1 MSQYAQYI
9 LIVFK
14 GHTHYAGNYNCSL
27 EELKAKVKNMVVRTT
42 GLTLFIIVPVA
53 PTQGVNVFLD
63 NNGDEVTE
71 EDFAV
76 LKLLLPWP

>member
-9 LIVFK
+9 LISFK
-14 GHTHYAGNYNCSL
+14 GHTHHIYDYSCSL
-27 EELKAKVKNMVVRTT
+27 EELKAKVKNLIVGTT
-42 GLTLFIIVPVA
+42 RFTLFIIV

-63 NNGDEVTE
+63 SNGDEVTE

-76 LKLLLPWP
+76 LKLLLT

>member
-9 LIVFK
+9 LISFK
-14 GHTHYAGNYNCSL
+14 GHTHHTYDYSCSL
-27 EELKAKVKNMVVRTT
+27 EELKAKVKRLFVDTVS
-42 GLTLFIIVPVA
+42 LTIFVIVPVA

-63 NNGDEVTE
+63 SNGDEVSE

-76 LKLLLPWP
+76 LKLLLT

>member
-9 LIVFK
+9 LISFK
-14 GHTHYAGNYNCSL
+14 GHTHYTDNYNCSL
-27 EELKAKVKNMVVRTT
+27 EELKAKVKNLIVSTT
-42 GLTLFIIVPVA
+42 SLTLFIIVPVA

-63 NNGDEVTE
+63 SNGDEVSE

-76 LKLLLPWP
+76 LKLLLP